1 MQEQGQDGLG
11 ILAERVG
18 SSGNTPVVHKPALK
32 HGIGFRNIVYGKCF
46 LENSLLFALG
56 DNLTK
61 KLVIGAAGVH
71 HVFFAAG
78 DQLSCKKLAEQL
90 YGYGVVDHQEQFSV
104 HVDQFIKYG

>member
-18 SSGNTPVVHKPALK
+18 SSGDAPVVHKPAFE
-32 HGIGFRNIVYGKCF
+32 HGIGFRNVVYGECF
-46 LENSLLFALG
+46 FEYPLLFALG

-71 HVFFAAG
+71 HVPFAAG
-78 DQLSCKKLAEQL
+78 NQLSCKKLAEQL
-90 YGYGVVDHQEQFSV
+90 YGDGIVDHQKQFPV